1 MVLRRRMKNFIFIY
15 LMLLVSNGAFGQRN
29 MLRYAD
35 VEFDLK
41 RFEHAGS
48 EYSKAYSKKKSYY
61 AAKRAAESYTAI
73 KSYEKSFD
81 WWLKVVEFPE
91 SDRTDYMAY
100 ATARILSGRDI
111 NDSKFV
117 LTSYE
122 LDLVYKGLN
131 VPIDNGIKFIPLDR
145 YNMAGSDY
153 GIRSGRKGE
162 FYFVSDRALEGETEK
177 KSIRL
182 DLRKRFSEQ
191 DHYQMNDR
199 GFHGIFKDSE
209 NGEILPVTVDLEDVF
224 HLSLPSFFEKG
235 SKREVIFTAVLREK
249 VEQKNKIELYPGLY
263 RANVDEKG
271 NFVSTVALPFND
283 LSKYSV
289 MHGFVFE
296 NRLYFSS
303 DMPGG
308 FGGFDLYSSELK
320 EDGYL
325 EAKNLGPVVNTE
337 ANEVFPFV
345 HKGVLYFS
353 SDRLDGLG
361 GLDIYSGELSLSSP
375 VKNMGI
381 PYNSNQDDF
390 AYFEDESGKKYISSD
405 RSNGE
410 SRDDIYIMRDNL
422 KLRVWKENGE
432 EVKEV
437 PDLTL
442 KFKNKEGVDRSV
454 YWKSGKV
461 DGVEED
467 EGILQVSRKGYFPA
481 KFTLDPRELVSEFT
495 YKMIPIPYNKV
506 LALDTIYYDL
516 DAYAIRADAIDV
528 LEKSAQFL
536 KIFPDFGLNITSHT
550 DSRASKSYNER
561 LSKRRSQSVSKFL
574 TQSGIDADR
583 ISMDWRGNMEPLNP
597 CTSYVDCPEYLHEKN
612 RRSVLSLEMFS
623 DLNRDYDLPK
633 GIDRVNSTEELI
645 FQLRKNLYSVFDS
658 LMGNPKNTR
667 QFEQEVTVNQIPK
680 KINSNT
686 TPVLEAKSAKE
697 VVLGIEDVV
706 IVSEAELGS
715 FFVIYESINSKSSAL
730 SRAEVLSKEKDT
742 IVYVIPPFGGN
753 QLNYRLGIAK
763 YSNLAEA
770 NLGKEKLKV
779 KHKNDQIWVLEYRK

>member
-1 MVLRRRMKNFIFIY
+1 MKNIIFIY

-29 MLRYAD
+29 ILRYAD

-48 EYSKAYSKKKSYY
+48 EYSKAYAKKKSYY

-111 NDSKFV
+111 NDSKIV

-131 VPIDNGIKFIPLDR
+131 VPIDNGIKFIPHDR

-153 GIRSGRKGE
+153 GIRSGKKGE

-177 KSIRL
+177 KAIRL
-182 DLRKRFSEQ
+182 DLRKRFSQQE
-191 DHYQMNDR
+191 HYQMNDR
-199 GFHGIFKDSE
+199 GFHGIFRDTG
-209 NGEILPVTVDLEDVF
+209 NEILPVKVDLEDVF
-224 HLSLPSFFEKG
+224 HLSLPTFFEKRE
-235 SKREVIFTAVLREK
+235 KQEVIFTAVLREK
-249 VEQKNKIELYPGLY
+249 IEQKNKIELYPGLY
-263 RANVDEKG
+263 RANVDEQG

-296 NRLYFSS
+296 NKLYFSS

-308 FGGFDLYSSELK
+308 FGGFDLYSTELK

-345 HKGVLYFS
+345 HKGILYFS

-361 GLDIYSGELSLSSP
+361 GLDLYSGDLSLSSP

-390 AYFEDESGKKYISSD
+390 AYFEDESGMKYISSD

-410 SRDDIYIMRDNL
+410 SRDDIYILRDNL
-422 KLRVWKENGE
+422 KLRVLKENGE

-437 PDLTL
+437 QDLIL
-442 KFKNKEGVDRSV
+442 KFKNKEGIERSV
-454 YWKSGKV
+454 YWKAGKV
-461 DGVEED
+461 EGVEED
-467 EGILQVSRKGYFPA
+467 EGVLLVNRKGYFPA
-481 KFTLDPRELVSEFT
+481 KFTLNPKDHVSEFT

-516 DAYAIRADAIDV
+516 DAYAIRTDAVDV
-528 LEKSAQFL
+528 LEKSVQFL

-561 LSKRRSQSVSKFL
+561 LSKKRSQSVAKFL
-574 TQSGIDADR
+574 TQSGIDESR

-597 CTSYVDCPEYLHEKN
+597 CTSSIDCPEYLHQKN

-623 DLNRDYDLPK
+623 DLQKEYELPK
-633 GIDRVNSTEELI
+633 GIERVNSTEELI
-645 FQLRKNLYSVFDS
+645 FELRKNLYSVFDS
-658 LMGNPKNTR
+658 LMGNPINTR
-667 QFEQEVTVNQIPK
+667 QYKEEVTVTKEPREVKPNITSISEPK
-680 KINSNT
+680 T
-686 TPVLEAKSAKE
+686 VKE
-697 VVLGIEDVV
+697 VVIGGEDVV

-715 FFVIYESINSKSSAL
+715 FFVIFESFNSKSSAVN
-730 SRAEVLSKEKDT
+730 RAKVLSKEKST
-742 IVYVIPPFGGN
+742 IVYLIPPFGGN

-779 KHKNDQIWVLEYRK
+779 KYENNQIWVLEYRK

>member
-1 MVLRRRMKNFIFIY
+1 MVLRKRMKKIVFIY
-15 LMLLVSNGAFGQRN
+15 LMLMVSSGAFCQRN
-29 MLRYAD
+29 VLRYAD

-61 AAKRAAESYTAI
+61 AAKRAAECYTAI
-73 KSYEKSFD
+73 KSYEKSYE
-81 WWLKVVEFPE
+81 WWFKAIEFPE
-91 SDRTDYMAY
+91 SVRSDYMSY
-100 ATARILSGRDI
+100 ARARILSGRDL
-111 NDSKFV
+111 NDSKVV
-117 LTSYE
+117 LTSFE

-131 VPIDNGIKFIPLDR
+131 IPIDNGIKFIPHDK
-145 YNMAGSDY
+145 YNMGGSDY

-177 KSIRL
+177 KSVRL
-182 DLRKRFSEQ
+182 DLRKRFAIQE
-191 DHYQMNDR
+191 HYQMNDR
-199 GFHGIFKDSE
+199 GFHGIFKDSG
-209 NGEILPVTVDLEDVF
+209 NGKIVPVTVDLEDVF

-235 SKREVIFTAVLREK
+235 SKSEVIFTAVLREK

-263 RANVDEKG
+263 RANVNEEG
-271 NFVSTVALPFND
+271 NFVSTVALPFNN

-308 FGGFDLYSSELK
+308 FGGFDLYFSELK

-325 EAKNLGPVVNTE
+325 EPINLGPVFNSD

-345 HKGVLYFS
+345 HNGILYFS
-353 SDRLDGLG
+353 SDRVDGLG
-361 GLDIYSGELSLSSP
+361 GLDLYLGELSLKSG

-390 AYFEDESGKKYISSD
+390 AYFEDESGMKYISSD
-405 RSNGE
+405 RTNGE
-410 SRDDIYIMRDNL
+410 SRDDIYILRDNL
-422 KLRVWKENGE
+422 KLRVLKENDE
-432 EVKEV
+432 EVKELQ
-437 PDLTL
+437 DLIL
-442 KFKNKEGVDRSV
+442 KFRNKEGVERTV
-454 YWKSGKV
+454 QWKSGKV
-461 DGVEED
+461 DGVEEN
-467 EGILQVSRKGYFPA
+467 EGVLEVSRKGYFPA
-481 KFTLDPRELVSEFT
+481 KYTLDPGDFESEFT

-516 DAYAIRADAIDV
+516 DAYAIRPDAIDV
-528 LEKSAQFL
+528 LEKAVQFL

-550 DSRASKSYNER
+550 DSRATKSYNER

-574 TQSGIDADR
+574 TQSGIEGDR
-583 ISMDWRGNMEPLNP
+583 ISMDWKGNMQPLYP
-597 CTSYVDCPEYLHEKN
+597 CSASADCPEYVHQKN

-623 DLNRDYDLPK
+623 DLDKEYDLPK

-658 LMGNPKNTR
+658 LMGNPINNR
-667 QFEQEVTVNQIPK
+667 NYEQDEKVNKVQQETNRN
-680 KINSNT
+680 NSS
-686 TPVLEAKSAKE
+686 VLKPNSTK
-697 VVLGIEDVV
+697 VGDSGGEDVV
-706 IVSEAELGS
+706 IISDSELGS
-715 FFVIYESINSKSSAL
+715 FFVIYESFNFRSAAVR
-730 SRAEVLSKEKDT
+730 RAEVLSKELDT
-742 IVYVIPPFGGN
+742 NVYVIPPFGVN

-779 KHKNDQIWVLEYRK
+779 KHKNEQIWVLEYRK